1 MAYLLW
7 SNLGLLLGLGL
18 RHDSALRRRAR
29 PGNVRC
35 WMARMDPTDRER
47 RSVMRAQLQARLDEL
62 RTKVSAEIVPEPE
75 ETFNGIAGEVQDA
88 GDASVAIAQT
98 DLRGALLE
106 RDVTQLTAVGR
117 ALERLEDGS
126 YGRCVDCDL
135 EIDPARLEVLPAA
148 ERCSFCQELF
158 ERRTATIAS
167 L

>member
-1 MAYLLW
+1 
-7 SNLGLLLGLGL
+7 
-18 RHDSALRRRAR
+18 
-29 PGNVRC
+29 
-35 WMARMDPTDRER
+35 MARMDPTDRER

-75 ETFNGIAGEVQDA
+75 ETFNGIAGEVQDV

-158 ERRTATIAS
+158 ERRTADYRLAVTPRDGVGNSYHQILWACTNDPRFGTS